1 MFEKA
6 ILGMASLRILSGSL
20 EILAALFIL
29 RVNQVEKALLI
40 NSGLAFVGP
49 LVLLL
54 TTTIGLLGVAER
66 VSFGKLVWILAGVT
80 LILIGVRK

>member
-20 EILAALFIL
+20 EILAAFLIL

-49 LVLLL
+49 FVLLL

-66 VSFGKLVWILAGVT
+66 VSFGKLAWILAGVAF
-80 LILIGVRK
+80 ILIGVRK